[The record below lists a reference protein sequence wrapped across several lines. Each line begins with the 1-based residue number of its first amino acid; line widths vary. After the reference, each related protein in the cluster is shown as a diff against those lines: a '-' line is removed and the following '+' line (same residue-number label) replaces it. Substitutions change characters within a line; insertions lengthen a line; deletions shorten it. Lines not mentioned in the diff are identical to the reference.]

1 MTESRPSSI
10 ALAPAPWDLSG
21 QGYVFAV
28 RLPQDV
34 LDQGSF
40 LPEGC
45 TRAGRSRM
53 AYAMFV
59 DYSAGDVGPYHELL
73 YIPGVLNVGRRRNLS
88 ISRIFVS
95 TWASV
100 VNGEVNWGIPKDRC
114 DFDVQ
119 YGADGV
125 DRVALTAV
133 DGTVFAELE
142 LQARGPRLPAPG
154 HWVPRGLRTLSQ
166 LREGQVYSYAPEAR
180 GHFRFARV
188 RNWRFDARYFPDLAR
203 GEVVAA
209 IKITDFRMIF
219 PVAEI
224 EPLDVVS

>member
-1 MTESRPSSI
+1 MTQARPSSV

-21 QGYVFAV
+21 QGYLFAV
-28 RLPQDV
+28 RLPREV
-34 LDQGSF
+34 LDHGSF
-40 LPEGC
+40 LPDGC
-45 TRAGRSRM
+45 PRLGRGRL

-73 YIPGVLNVGRRRNLS
+73 YIPGALRIGQRRNLS

-100 VNGEVNWGIPKDRC
+100 VNGETNWGIPKDRC

-119 YGADGV
+119 YGADGI
-125 DRVALTAV
+125 DRVALTAA

-154 HWVPRGLRTLSQ
+154 HWVPRGMRTLSQ
-166 LREGQVYSYAPEAR
+166 LREGKVYSYAPEAR
-180 GHFRFARV
+180 GHFRFAKV

-219 PVAEI
+219 PVADI
-224 EPLDVVS
+224 EPLESPR